1 MKEAIIAT
9 HNPGKVKEFKEILE
23 PRGYEVKSLAEI
35 GFTEEIEETGHTFEE
50 NAILKAEA
58 VAKAVNK
65 MVIADDS
72 GLSVDNLGGRPGVYS
87 ARYAGEQK
95 DDQANIDK
103 VLSELKGIEKEQRTA
118 RFRCALAVSIPG
130 EETKTVEGHVE
141 GYIAEEPKG
150 EYGFG
155 YDPIFI
161 VKDKDKTMA
170 ELTSDEKI
178 KSATGLTHL
187 KSCRSCWRH
196 KGSVYMNVLIISDS
210 HGLEEELQTI
220 AKRHEADVD
229 LMIHCGD
236 SELETGHPALE
247 PYSVVKGNC
256 DFIGDFKDEL
266 LLTAGSKKY
275 WLRMDTFM
283 VLNRPC

>member
-23 PRGYEVKSLAEI
+23 PKGYEVKSLAEI
-35 GFTEEIEETGHTFEE
+35 GFTDEIEETGHTFEE

-103 VLSELKGIEKEQRTA
+103 VLNELRGIEKEQRTA

-141 GYIAEEPKG
+141 GYIAEEPRG

-170 ELTSDEKI
+170 ELTSDEKNKI
-178 KSATGLTHL
+178 SHRADAL
-187 KSCRSCWRH
+187 KKLS
-196 KGSVYMNVLIISDS
+196 KL
-210 HGLEEELQTI
+210 LE
-220 AKRHEADVD
+220 A
-229 LMIHCGD
+229 
-236 SELETGHPALE
+236 
-247 PYSVVKGNC
+247 
-256 DFIGDFKDEL
+256 
-266 LLTAGSKKY
+266 
-275 WLRMDTFM
+275 
-283 VLNRPC
+283 

>member
-9 HNPGKVKEFKEILE
+9 HNPGKVKEFKGILE
-23 PRGYEVKSLAEI
+23 PRGYDVKSLAEI

-72 GLSVDNLGGRPGVYS
+72 GLSIDNLGGRPGVYS

-95 DDQANIDK
+95 DDQANINK

-141 GYIAEEPKG
+141 GYIAEEPRG

-170 ELTSDEKI
+170 ELTSDEKNKI
-178 KSATGLTHL
+178 SHRADAL
-187 KSCRSCWRH
+187 KKLS
-196 KGSVYMNVLIISDS
+196 ML
-210 HGLEEELQTI
+210 LE
-220 AKRHEADVD
+220 A
-229 LMIHCGD
+229 
-236 SELETGHPALE
+236 
-247 PYSVVKGNC
+247 
-256 DFIGDFKDEL
+256 
-266 LLTAGSKKY
+266 
-275 WLRMDTFM
+275 
-283 VLNRPC
+283 

>member
-23 PRGYEVKSLAEI
+23 PRGYDVKSLAEI

-72 GLSVDNLGGRPGVYS
+72 GLSIDNLGGRPGVYS

-95 DDQANIDK
+95 DDQANIEK

-118 RFRCALAVSIPG
+118 RFRCALAVSIPR

-141 GYIAEEPKG
+141 GYIAEEPRG

-170 ELTSDEKI
+170 ELTSDEKNKI
-178 KSATGLTHL
+178 SHRADAL
-187 KSCRSCWRH
+187 KKLS
-196 KGSVYMNVLIISDS
+196 KL
-210 HGLEEELQTI
+210 LE
-220 AKRHEADVD
+220 A
-229 LMIHCGD
+229 
-236 SELETGHPALE
+236 
-247 PYSVVKGNC
+247 
-256 DFIGDFKDEL
+256 
-266 LLTAGSKKY
+266 
-275 WLRMDTFM
+275 
-283 VLNRPC
+283 

>member
-1 MKEAIIAT
+1 MIIMKEAIIAT

-23 PRGYEVKSLAEI
+23 PKGYDVKSLAEI

-72 GLSVDNLGGRPGVYS
+72 GLSIDNLGGRPGVYS
-87 ARYAGEQK
+87 ARYAGEQR

-141 GYIAEEPKG
+141 GYIADEPRG

-170 ELTSDEKI
+170 ELTSDEKNKI
-178 KSATGLTHL
+178 SHRADAL
-187 KSCRSCWRH
+187 K
-196 KGSVYMNVLIISDS
+196 KLAKL
-210 HGLEEELQTI
+210 LE
-220 AKRHEADVD
+220 A
-229 LMIHCGD
+229 
-236 SELETGHPALE
+236 
-247 PYSVVKGNC
+247 
-256 DFIGDFKDEL
+256 
-266 LLTAGSKKY
+266 
-275 WLRMDTFM
+275 
-283 VLNRPC
+283 

>member
-23 PRGYEVKSLAEI
+23 PRGYDVKSLAEI
-35 GFTEEIEETGHTFEE
+35 GFIEEIEETGHTFEE

-72 GLSVDNLGGRPGVYS
+72 GLSIDNLGGRPGVYS

-95 DDQANIDK
+95 DDQANIEK

-141 GYIAEEPKG
+141 GYIAEEPRG

-170 ELTSDEKI
+170 ELTSDEKNKI
-178 KSATGLTHL
+178 SHRADAL
-187 KSCRSCWRH
+187 KKLS
-196 KGSVYMNVLIISDS
+196 KL
-210 HGLEEELQTI
+210 LE
-220 AKRHEADVD
+220 A
-229 LMIHCGD
+229 
-236 SELETGHPALE
+236 
-247 PYSVVKGNC
+247 
-256 DFIGDFKDEL
+256 
-266 LLTAGSKKY
+266 
-275 WLRMDTFM
+275 
-283 VLNRPC
+283 

>member
-1 MKEAIIAT
+1 MIIMKEAIIAT

-23 PRGYEVKSLAEI
+23 PRGYDVKSLAEI
-35 GFTEEIEETGHTFEE
+35 GFTEEIEETGHAFEE

-72 GLSVDNLGGRPGVYS
+72 GLSIDNLGGRPGVYS

-95 DDQANIDK
+95 DDQANIEK

-141 GYIAEEPKG
+141 GYIAEEPRG

-170 ELTSDEKI
+170 ELTSDEKNKI
-178 KSATGLTHL
+178 SHRADAL
-187 KSCRSCWRH
+187 KKLS
-196 KGSVYMNVLIISDS
+196 KL
-210 HGLEEELQTI
+210 LE
-220 AKRHEADVD
+220 A
-229 LMIHCGD
+229 
-236 SELETGHPALE
+236 
-247 PYSVVKGNC
+247 
-256 DFIGDFKDEL
+256 
-266 LLTAGSKKY
+266 
-275 WLRMDTFM
+275 
-283 VLNRPC
+283 

>member
-23 PRGYEVKSLAEI
+23 PKGYDVKSLAEI
-35 GFTEEIEETGHTFEE
+35 GFTEEIKETGHTFEE

-65 MVIADDS
+65 IVIADDS
-72 GLSVDNLGGRPGVYS
+72 GLSIDNLGGRPGVYS

-95 DDQANIDK
+95 DDQVNIDK

-141 GYIAEEPKG
+141 GYIAEEPRG

-170 ELTSDEKI
+170 ELTSDEKNKI
-178 KSATGLTHL
+178 SHRADAL
-187 KSCRSCWRH
+187 KKLS
-196 KGSVYMNVLIISDS
+196 KL
-210 HGLEEELQTI
+210 LE
-220 AKRHEADVD
+220 A
-229 LMIHCGD
+229 
-236 SELETGHPALE
+236 
-247 PYSVVKGNC
+247 
-256 DFIGDFKDEL
+256 
-266 LLTAGSKKY
+266 
-275 WLRMDTFM
+275 
-283 VLNRPC
+283 

>member
-1 MKEAIIAT
+1 MIIMKEAIIAT

-23 PRGYEVKSLAEI
+23 PRGYDVKSLAEI

-72 GLSVDNLGGRPGVYS
+72 GLSIDNLGGRPGVYS

-95 DDQANIDK
+95 DDQANIEK

-130 EETKTVEGHVE
+130 DETKTVEGHVE
-141 GYIAEEPKG
+141 GYIAEEPRG

-170 ELTSDEKI
+170 ELTSDEKNKI
-178 KSATGLTHL
+178 SHRADAL
-187 KSCRSCWRH
+187 KKLS
-196 KGSVYMNVLIISDS
+196 KL
-210 HGLEEELQTI
+210 LE
-220 AKRHEADVD
+220 A
-229 LMIHCGD
+229 
-236 SELETGHPALE
+236 
-247 PYSVVKGNC
+247 
-256 DFIGDFKDEL
+256 
-266 LLTAGSKKY
+266 
-275 WLRMDTFM
+275 
-283 VLNRPC
+283 

>member
-23 PRGYEVKSLAEI
+23 PKGYDVKSLADI
-35 GFTEEIEETGHTFEE
+35 GYTEDIEETGHTFEE
-50 NAILKAEA
+50 NAVLKAEA

-72 GLSVDNLGGRPGVYS
+72 GLSIDNLGGSPGVYS

-95 DDQANIDK
+95 DDQANIVK
-103 VLSELKGIEKEQRTA
+103 VLSELIGIEKEQRTA

-141 GYIAEEPKG
+141 GYIAEEPRG

-161 VKDKDKTMA
+161 VKDKDQTMA
-170 ELTSDEKI
+170 ELTSDEKNKI
-178 KSATGLTHL
+178 SHRADAL
-187 KSCRSCWRH
+187 KKLS
-196 KGSVYMNVLIISDS
+196 KL
-210 HGLEEELQTI
+210 LE
-220 AKRHEADVD
+220 A
-229 LMIHCGD
+229 
-236 SELETGHPALE
+236 
-247 PYSVVKGNC
+247 
-256 DFIGDFKDEL
+256 
-266 LLTAGSKKY
+266 
-275 WLRMDTFM
+275 
-283 VLNRPC
+283 

>member
-23 PRGYEVKSLAEI
+23 PRGYDVKSLAEI

-50 NAILKAEA
+50 NSILKAEA

-72 GLSVDNLGGRPGVYS
+72 GLSIDNLGGRPGVYS

-95 DDQANIDK
+95 DDQANIEK

-141 GYIAEEPKG
+141 GYIAEEPRG

-170 ELTSDEKI
+170 ELTSDEKNKI
-178 KSATGLTHL
+178 SHRADAL
-187 KSCRSCWRH
+187 KKLS
-196 KGSVYMNVLIISDS
+196 KL
-210 HGLEEELQTI
+210 LE
-220 AKRHEADVD
+220 A
-229 LMIHCGD
+229 
-236 SELETGHPALE
+236 
-247 PYSVVKGNC
+247 
-256 DFIGDFKDEL
+256 
-266 LLTAGSKKY
+266 
-275 WLRMDTFM
+275 
-283 VLNRPC
+283 

>member
-23 PRGYEVKSLAEI
+23 PKGYDVKSLAEI

-58 VAKAVNK
+58 VARAVNK

-72 GLSVDNLGGRPGVYS
+72 GLSIDNLGGRPGVYS

-141 GYIAEEPKG
+141 GYIAEESRG

-170 ELTSDEKI
+170 ELTSDEKNKI
-178 KSATGLTHL
+178 SHRADAL
-187 KSCRSCWRH
+187 KKLS
-196 KGSVYMNVLIISDS
+196 KL
-210 HGLEEELQTI
+210 LE
-220 AKRHEADVD
+220 A
-229 LMIHCGD
+229 
-236 SELETGHPALE
+236 
-247 PYSVVKGNC
+247 
-256 DFIGDFKDEL
+256 
-266 LLTAGSKKY
+266 
-275 WLRMDTFM
+275 
-283 VLNRPC
+283 

>member
-1 MKEAIIAT
+1 MIIMIEAIIAT

-23 PRGYEVKSLAEI
+23 PKGYDVKSLAEI

-72 GLSVDNLGGRPGVYS
+72 GLSIDNLGGRPGVYS

-141 GYIAEEPKG
+141 GYIAEEPRG

-170 ELTSDEKI
+170 ELTSDEKNKI
-178 KSATGLTHL
+178 SHRADAL
-187 KSCRSCWRH
+187 KKLS
-196 KGSVYMNVLIISDS
+196 KL
-210 HGLEEELQTI
+210 LE
-220 AKRHEADVD
+220 A
-229 LMIHCGD
+229 
-236 SELETGHPALE
+236 
-247 PYSVVKGNC
+247 
-256 DFIGDFKDEL
+256 
-266 LLTAGSKKY
+266 
-275 WLRMDTFM
+275 
-283 VLNRPC
+283 

>member
-23 PRGYEVKSLAEI
+23 PRGYDVKSLAEI

-72 GLSVDNLGGRPGVYS
+72 GLSIDNLGGRPGVYS

-95 DDQANIDK
+95 DDQANIEK

-118 RFRCALAVSIPG
+118 RFRCALAVSIPS

-141 GYIAEEPKG
+141 GYIAEEPRG

-170 ELTSDEKI
+170 ELTSDEKNKI
-178 KSATGLTHL
+178 SHRADAL
-187 KSCRSCWRH
+187 KKLS
-196 KGSVYMNVLIISDS
+196 KL
-210 HGLEEELQTI
+210 LE
-220 AKRHEADVD
+220 A
-229 LMIHCGD
+229 
-236 SELETGHPALE
+236 
-247 PYSVVKGNC
+247 
-256 DFIGDFKDEL
+256 
-266 LLTAGSKKY
+266 
-275 WLRMDTFM
+275 
-283 VLNRPC
+283 

>member
-23 PRGYEVKSLAEI
+23 PRGYDVKSLAEI

-72 GLSVDNLGGRPGVYS
+72 GLSIDNLGGRPGVYS

-95 DDQANIDK
+95 DDQANIEK

-141 GYIAEEPKG
+141 GYIAEEPRG

-170 ELTSDEKI
+170 ELTSEEKNKI
-178 KSATGLTHL
+178 SHRADAL
-187 KSCRSCWRH
+187 KKLS
-196 KGSVYMNVLIISDS
+196 KL
-210 HGLEEELQTI
+210 LE
-220 AKRHEADVD
+220 A
-229 LMIHCGD
+229 
-236 SELETGHPALE
+236 
-247 PYSVVKGNC
+247 
-256 DFIGDFKDEL
+256 
-266 LLTAGSKKY
+266 
-275 WLRMDTFM
+275 
-283 VLNRPC
+283 

>member
-1 MKEAIIAT
+1 MIIMKEAIIAT
-9 HNPGKVKEFKEILE
+9 HNRGKVKEFKEILE
-23 PRGYEVKSLAEI
+23 PKGYDVKSLAEI

-72 GLSVDNLGGRPGVYS
+72 GLSIDNLGGRPGVYS

-95 DDQANIDK
+95 DDQANIEK

-141 GYIAEEPKG
+141 GYIAEEPRG
-150 EYGFG
+150 ECGFG

-170 ELTSDEKI
+170 ELTSDEKNKI
-178 KSATGLTHL
+178 SHRADAL
-187 KSCRSCWRH
+187 KKLS
-196 KGSVYMNVLIISDS
+196 KL
-210 HGLEEELQTI
+210 LE
-220 AKRHEADVD
+220 A
-229 LMIHCGD
+229 
-236 SELETGHPALE
+236 
-247 PYSVVKGNC
+247 
-256 DFIGDFKDEL
+256 
-266 LLTAGSKKY
+266 
-275 WLRMDTFM
+275 
-283 VLNRPC
+283 

>member
-1 MKEAIIAT
+1 MIIMKEAIIAT
-9 HNPGKVKEFKEILE
+9 HNPGKVKEFKEILK
-23 PRGYEVKSLAEI
+23 PKGYDVKSLAEI

-58 VAKAVNK
+58 VARAVNK

-72 GLSVDNLGGRPGVYS
+72 GLSIDNLGGRPGVYS

-141 GYIAEEPKG
+141 GYIAEEPRG

-170 ELTSDEKI
+170 ELTSDEKNKI
-178 KSATGLTHL
+178 SHRADAL
-187 KSCRSCWRH
+187 KKLS
-196 KGSVYMNVLIISDS
+196 KL
-210 HGLEEELQTI
+210 LE
-220 AKRHEADVD
+220 A
-229 LMIHCGD
+229 
-236 SELETGHPALE
+236 
-247 PYSVVKGNC
+247 
-256 DFIGDFKDEL
+256 
-266 LLTAGSKKY
+266 
-275 WLRMDTFM
+275 
-283 VLNRPC
+283 

>member
-1 MKEAIIAT
+1 MIIMKEAIIAT

-23 PRGYEVKSLAEI
+23 PKGYEVKSLAEI
-35 GFTEEIEETGHTFEE
+35 GFTDEIEETGHTFEE

-103 VLSELKGIEKEQRTA
+103 VLNELRGIEKEQRTA

-141 GYIAEEPKG
+141 GYIAEEPRG

-170 ELTSDEKI
+170 ELTSDEKNKI
-178 KSATGLTHL
+178 SHRADAL
-187 KSCRSCWRH
+187 KKLS
-196 KGSVYMNVLIISDS
+196 K
-210 HGLEEELQTI
+210 
-220 AKRHEADVD
+220 
-229 LMIHCGD
+229 
-236 SELETGHPALE
+236 
-247 PYSVVKGNC
+247 
-256 DFIGDFKDEL
+256 L
-266 LLTAGSKKY
+266 LKA
-275 WLRMDTFM
+275 
-283 VLNRPC
+283 

>member
-35 GFTEEIEETGHTFEE
+35 GFTDEIEETGHTFEE

-103 VLSELKGIEKEQRTA
+103 VLSELRGFEKEQRTA

-141 GYIAEEPKG
+141 GYIAEEPRG

-170 ELTSDEKI
+170 ELTSDEKNKI
-178 KSATGLTHL
+178 SHRADAL
-187 KSCRSCWRH
+187 KKLS
-196 KGSVYMNVLIISDS
+196 KL
-210 HGLEEELQTI
+210 LE
-220 AKRHEADVD
+220 A
-229 LMIHCGD
+229 
-236 SELETGHPALE
+236 
-247 PYSVVKGNC
+247 
-256 DFIGDFKDEL
+256 
-266 LLTAGSKKY
+266 
-275 WLRMDTFM
+275 
-283 VLNRPC
+283 

>member
-1 MKEAIIAT
+1 MIIMKEAIIAT

-23 PRGYEVKSLAEI
+23 PKGYDVKSLAEI

-72 GLSVDNLGGRPGVYS
+72 GLSIDNLGGRPGVYS

-95 DDQANIDK
+95 DDQANINK

-141 GYIAEEPKG
+141 GYIAEEPRG

-170 ELTSDEKI
+170 ELTSDEKNKI
-178 KSATGLTHL
+178 SHRADAL
-187 KSCRSCWRH
+187 KKLS
-196 KGSVYMNVLIISDS
+196 KL
-210 HGLEEELQTI
+210 LE
-220 AKRHEADVD
+220 A
-229 LMIHCGD
+229 
-236 SELETGHPALE
+236 
-247 PYSVVKGNC
+247 
-256 DFIGDFKDEL
+256 
-266 LLTAGSKKY
+266 
-275 WLRMDTFM
+275 
-283 VLNRPC
+283 

>member
-1 MKEAIIAT
+1 MIIMKEAIIAT

-23 PRGYEVKSLAEI
+23 PRGYDVKSLAEI

-72 GLSVDNLGGRPGVYS
+72 GLSIDNLGGRPGVYS

-95 DDQANIDK
+95 DDQANIEK

-118 RFRCALAVSIPG
+118 RFRCALAVSIPS

-141 GYIAEEPKG
+141 GYIAEEPRG

-170 ELTSDEKI
+170 ELTSDEKNKI
-178 KSATGLTHL
+178 SHRADAL
-187 KSCRSCWRH
+187 KKLS
-196 KGSVYMNVLIISDS
+196 KL
-210 HGLEEELQTI
+210 LE
-220 AKRHEADVD
+220 A
-229 LMIHCGD
+229 
-236 SELETGHPALE
+236 
-247 PYSVVKGNC
+247 
-256 DFIGDFKDEL
+256 
-266 LLTAGSKKY
+266 
-275 WLRMDTFM
+275 
-283 VLNRPC
+283 

>member
-23 PRGYEVKSLAEI
+23 PKGYDVKSLAEI

-72 GLSVDNLGGRPGVYS
+72 GLSIDNLGGRPGVYS

-141 GYIAEEPKG
+141 GYIAEESRG

-170 ELTSDEKI
+170 ELTSDEKNKI
-178 KSATGLTHL
+178 SHRADAL
-187 KSCRSCWRH
+187 KKLS
-196 KGSVYMNVLIISDS
+196 KL
-210 HGLEEELQTI
+210 LE
-220 AKRHEADVD
+220 A
-229 LMIHCGD
+229 
-236 SELETGHPALE
+236 
-247 PYSVVKGNC
+247 
-256 DFIGDFKDEL
+256 
-266 LLTAGSKKY
+266 
-275 WLRMDTFM
+275 
-283 VLNRPC
+283 

>member
-1 MKEAIIAT
+1 MIIMKEAIIAT

-23 PRGYEVKSLAEI
+23 PKGYDVKSLAEI

-72 GLSVDNLGGRPGVYS
+72 GLSIDNLGGRPGVYS

-95 DDQANIDK
+95 DDQSNIDK

-141 GYIAEEPKG
+141 GYIAEEPRG

-170 ELTSDEKI
+170 ELTSDEKNKI
-178 KSATGLTHL
+178 SHRADAL
-187 KSCRSCWRH
+187 KKLS
-196 KGSVYMNVLIISDS
+196 KL
-210 HGLEEELQTI
+210 LE
-220 AKRHEADVD
+220 A
-229 LMIHCGD
+229 
-236 SELETGHPALE
+236 
-247 PYSVVKGNC
+247 
-256 DFIGDFKDEL
+256 
-266 LLTAGSKKY
+266 
-275 WLRMDTFM
+275 
-283 VLNRPC
+283 

>member
-1 MKEAIIAT
+1 MIIMKEAIIAT

-23 PRGYEVKSLAEI
+23 PKGYDVKSLAEI
-35 GFTEEIEETGHTFEE
+35 GYTEEIEETGHTFEE

-72 GLSVDNLGGRPGVYS
+72 GLSIDNLGGRPGVYS

-103 VLSELKGIEKEQRTA
+103 VLNELKGIEKEQRTG

-141 GYIAEEPKG
+141 GYIAEEPRG

-161 VKDKDKTMA
+161 VKDKDQTMA
-170 ELTSDEKI
+170 ELTSDEKNKI
-178 KSATGLTHL
+178 SHRADAL
-187 KSCRSCWRH
+187 KKLS
-196 KGSVYMNVLIISDS
+196 KL
-210 HGLEEELQTI
+210 LE
-220 AKRHEADVD
+220 A
-229 LMIHCGD
+229 
-236 SELETGHPALE
+236 
-247 PYSVVKGNC
+247 
-256 DFIGDFKDEL
+256 
-266 LLTAGSKKY
+266 
-275 WLRMDTFM
+275 
-283 VLNRPC
+283 

>member
-1 MKEAIIAT
+1 MIIMKEAIIAT

-23 PRGYEVKSLAEI
+23 PRGYDVKSLAEI

-72 GLSVDNLGGRPGVYS
+72 GLSIDNLGGRPGVYS

-95 DDQANIDK
+95 DDQANIEI

-141 GYIAEEPKG
+141 GYIAEEPRG

-170 ELTSDEKI
+170 ELTSDEKNKI
-178 KSATGLTHL
+178 SHRADAL
-187 KSCRSCWRH
+187 KKLS
-196 KGSVYMNVLIISDS
+196 KL
-210 HGLEEELQTI
+210 LE
-220 AKRHEADVD
+220 A
-229 LMIHCGD
+229 
-236 SELETGHPALE
+236 
-247 PYSVVKGNC
+247 
-256 DFIGDFKDEL
+256 
-266 LLTAGSKKY
+266 
-275 WLRMDTFM
+275 
-283 VLNRPC
+283 

>member
-1 MKEAIIAT
+1 MIIMKEAIIAT

-23 PRGYEVKSLAEI
+23 PKGYDVKSLADI
-35 GFTEEIEETGHTFEE
+35 GYTEEIEETGHTFEE
-50 NAILKAEA
+50 NAVLKAEA

-72 GLSVDNLGGRPGVYS
+72 GLSIDNLGGSPGVYS

-95 DDQANIDK
+95 DDQANIVK
-103 VLSELKGIEKEQRTA
+103 VLGELKEIEKEQRTA

-141 GYIAEEPKG
+141 GYIAEEPRG

-170 ELTSDEKI
+170 ELTSDEKNKI
-178 KSATGLTHL
+178 SHRADAL
-187 KSCRSCWRH
+187 KKLS
-196 KGSVYMNVLIISDS
+196 KL
-210 HGLEEELQTI
+210 LE
-220 AKRHEADVD
+220 A
-229 LMIHCGD
+229 
-236 SELETGHPALE
+236 
-247 PYSVVKGNC
+247 
-256 DFIGDFKDEL
+256 
-266 LLTAGSKKY
+266 
-275 WLRMDTFM
+275 
-283 VLNRPC
+283 

>member
-23 PRGYEVKSLAEI
+23 PKGYDVKSLADI
-35 GFTEEIEETGHTFEE
+35 GYTEEIEETGHTFEE
-50 NAILKAEA
+50 NAVLKAEA

-72 GLSVDNLGGRPGVYS
+72 GLSIDNLGGSPGVYS
-87 ARYAGEQK
+87 ARYAGEQR
-95 DDQANIDK
+95 DDQANIVK
-103 VLSELKGIEKEQRTA
+103 VLGELKGIEKEQRTA

-141 GYIAEEPKG
+141 GYIAEEPRG

-170 ELTSDEKI
+170 ELTSDEKNKI
-178 KSATGLTHL
+178 SHRADAL
-187 KSCRSCWRH
+187 KKLS
-196 KGSVYMNVLIISDS
+196 KL
-210 HGLEEELQTI
+210 LE
-220 AKRHEADVD
+220 A
-229 LMIHCGD
+229 
-236 SELETGHPALE
+236 
-247 PYSVVKGNC
+247 
-256 DFIGDFKDEL
+256 
-266 LLTAGSKKY
+266 
-275 WLRMDTFM
+275 
-283 VLNRPC
+283 

>member
-23 PRGYEVKSLAEI
+23 PKGYDVKSLAEI

-58 VAKAVNK
+58 VARAVNK

-72 GLSVDNLGGRPGVYS
+72 GLSIDNLGGKPGVYS

-130 EETKTVEGHVE
+130 SETKTVEGHVE
-141 GYIAEEPKG
+141 GYIAEEPRG

-170 ELTSDEKI
+170 ELTSDEKNKI
-178 KSATGLTHL
+178 SHRADAL
-187 KSCRSCWRH
+187 KKLS
-196 KGSVYMNVLIISDS
+196 KL
-210 HGLEEELQTI
+210 LE
-220 AKRHEADVD
+220 A
-229 LMIHCGD
+229 
-236 SELETGHPALE
+236 
-247 PYSVVKGNC
+247 
-256 DFIGDFKDEL
+256 
-266 LLTAGSKKY
+266 
-275 WLRMDTFM
+275 
-283 VLNRPC
+283 